1 MNNMG
6 RVISEYKGLLIKA
19 MERKDYLRNLY
30 NRKLNLY
37 YNGQRENIL
46 EELETLKKEINNINE
61 NITTLNNFLNECII
75 ESVNGFDEDNKK
87 LFYLINN
94 SGYLYVSLLNHF
106 RILEN
111 NKINNKYLN
120 IYELLKILKI
130 LKINRSTLE
139 LDVFLLLEKLGFNMK
154 LKGTNLIAHLI
165 CKNIYPSENLID
177 YDIMKNFTNKKN
189 IILSMEYSTIY
200 INLDNVDKEL
210 FNEVFPN
217 GISTNY
223 RDVIK
228 EISNYLKKEKNNKKT
243 LKN

>member
-120 IYELLKILKI
+120 IYELLKL

-177 YDIMKNFTNKKN
+177 YDIMKNFTNKKD

-223 RDVIK
+223 RDVIR

>member
-130 LKINRSTLE
+130 NRSILE

>member
-130 LKINRSTLE
+130 NRSTLE

-177 YDIMKNFTNKKN
+177 YDIMKNFTNKKD

-223 RDVIK
+223 KDVIK

-243 LKN
+243 LKNS

>member
-130 LKINRSTLE
+130 NRSTLE

-177 YDIMKNFTNKKN
+177 YDIMKNFTNKKD

-243 LKN
+243 LKNS

>member
-37 YNGQRENIL
+37 YNGQGENIL
-46 EELETLKKEINNINE
+46 KELETLKKEINNINE
-61 NITTLNNFLNECII
+61 NITTLNNFLNECIV

-130 LKINRSTLE
+130 NKSTLE

-177 YDIMKNFTNKKN
+177 YDIMKNFTNKKD

-223 RDVIK
+223 RDVIR

>member
-130 LKINRSTLE
+130 NRSTLE

-223 RDVIK
+223 RDVIR

-243 LKN
+243 LKNS

>member
-130 LKINRSTLE
+130 NRSTLE

-177 YDIMKNFTNKKN
+177 YDIMKNFTNKKD

-223 RDVIK
+223 RDVIR
-228 EISNYLKKEKNNKKT
+228 EISNYLKKEKNNKI
-243 LKN
+243 N

>member
-120 IYELLKILKI
+120 IYELLKL

-177 YDIMKNFTNKKN
+177 YDIMKNFTNKKD

-243 LKN
+243 LKNS

>member
-19 MERKDYLRNLY
+19 IERKDYLRNLY

-46 EELETLKKEINNINE
+46 EELETLKKEIDNINE

-130 LKINRSTLE
+130 NRSILE

-177 YDIMKNFTNKKN
+177 YDIMKNFTNKKD

-243 LKN
+243 LKNS

>member
-87 LFYLINN
+87 LFY
-94 SGYLYVSLLNHF
+94 YF
-106 RILEN
+106 
-111 NKINNKYLN
+111 
-120 IYELLKILKI
+120 
-130 LKINRSTLE
+130 
-139 LDVFLLLEKLGFNMK
+139 
-154 LKGTNLIAHLI
+154 
-165 CKNIYPSENLID
+165 
-177 YDIMKNFTNKKN
+177 
-189 IILSMEYSTIY
+189 
-200 INLDNVDKEL
+200 
-210 FNEVFPN
+210 
-217 GISTNY
+217 
-223 RDVIK
+223 
-228 EISNYLKKEKNNKKT
+228 
-243 LKN
+243 

>member
-120 IYELLKILKI
+120 IYELLKI
-130 LKINRSTLE
+130 NRSTLE

-177 YDIMKNFTNKKN
+177 YDIMKNFTNKKD

-243 LKN
+243 LKNS

>member
-130 LKINRSTLE
+130 NRSTLE

-177 YDIMKNFTNKKN
+177 YDIMKNFTNKKD

-223 RDVIK
+223 RDVIR

-243 LKN
+243 LKNS

>member
-130 LKINRSTLE
+130 NRSTLE

-177 YDIMKNFTNKKN
+177 YDIMKNFTNKKD

>member
-75 ESVNGFDEDNKK
+75 ESVNGVDEDNKK

-120 IYELLKILKI
+120 IYELLKI

-177 YDIMKNFTNKKN
+177 YDIMKNFTNKKD

-223 RDVIK
+223 RDVIR

>member
-130 LKINRSTLE
+130 NRSTLE

-177 YDIMKNFTNKKN
+177 YDIMKNFTNKKD

-223 RDVIK
+223 RDVIR
-228 EISNYLKKEKNNKKT
+228 EISNYLKKEKNNKKI

>member
-1 MNNMG
+1 MSNMG

-37 YNGQRENIL
+37 YNGQSENIL

-130 LKINRSTLE
+130 NRSTLE

-177 YDIMKNFTNKKN
+177 YDIMKNFTNKKD

-243 LKN
+243 LKNS

>member
-130 LKINRSTLE
+130 NRSTLE

-189 IILSMEYSTIY
+189 IIPSMEYSTIY

>member
-37 YNGQRENIL
+37 YNGQGENIL
-46 EELETLKKEINNINE
+46 KELETLKKEINNINE
-61 NITTLNNFLNECII
+61 NITTLNNFLNECIV

-130 LKINRSTLE
+130 NKSTLE

>member
-130 LKINRSTLE
+130 NRSTLE
-139 LDVFLLLEKLGFNMK
+139 LDVFLLLEKIGFNMK

-177 YDIMKNFTNKKN
+177 YDIMKNFTNKKD

-243 LKN
+243 LKNS

>member
-37 YNGQRENIL
+37 YNGQGENIL
-46 EELETLKKEINNINE
+46 KELETLKKEINNINE
-61 NITTLNNFLNECII
+61 NITTLNNFLNECIV

-130 LKINRSTLE
+130 NKSTLE

-177 YDIMKNFTNKKN
+177 YDIMKNFTNKKD

-243 LKN
+243 LKNS

>member
-1 MNNMG
+1 
-6 RVISEYKGLLIKA
+6 
-19 MERKDYLRNLY
+19 
-30 NRKLNLY
+30 
-37 YNGQRENIL
+37 
-46 EELETLKKEINNINE
+46 
-61 NITTLNNFLNECII
+61 
-75 ESVNGFDEDNKK
+75 
-87 LFYLINN
+87 
-94 SGYLYVSLLNHF
+94 
-106 RILEN
+106 
-111 NKINNKYLN
+111 
-120 IYELLKILKI
+120 
-130 LKINRSTLE
+130 
-139 LDVFLLLEKLGFNMK
+139 MK

>member
-120 IYELLKILKI
+120 IHELLKI

-177 YDIMKNFTNKKN
+177 YDIMKNFTNKKD

-243 LKN
+243 LKNS

>member
-6 RVISEYKGLLIKA
+6 RVISEYKGLLIKV

-130 LKINRSTLE
+130 NRSTLE

-177 YDIMKNFTNKKN
+177 YDIMKNFTNKKD

-243 LKN
+243 LKNS

>member
-130 LKINRSTLE
+130 NRSTLE
-139 LDVFLLLEKLGFNMK
+139 LDVFLLLEKLGFNMR

-177 YDIMKNFTNKKN
+177 YDIMKNFTNKKD

-243 LKN
+243 LKNS

>member
-130 LKINRSTLE
+130 NRSTLE

-177 YDIMKNFTNKKN
+177 YDIMKNFTNKKD

-223 RDVIK
+223 RDVIR

>member
-130 LKINRSTLE
+130 NRSTLE

-223 RDVIK
+223 RDVIR

>member
-37 YNGQRENIL
+37 YNGKRENIL

-130 LKINRSTLE
+130 NRSILE

-177 YDIMKNFTNKKN
+177 YDIMKNFTNKKD

-223 RDVIK
+223 RDVIR

-243 LKN
+243 LKNS

>member
-130 LKINRSTLE
+130 NRSTLE

-154 LKGTNLIAHLI
+154 LKGTNFIGHLI
-165 CKNIYPSENLID
+165 CENISPSENLSNYNIVNN
-177 YDIMKNFTNKKN
+177 YTNKRD
-189 IILSMEYSTIY
+189 IILSMKYSAISV
-200 INLDNVDKEL
+200 NLDNADEEL
-210 FNEVFPN
+210 FSKVFLG

-223 RDVIK
+223 KDIIK
-228 EISNYLKKEKNNKKT
+228 EVSNYLKKEHNKKT

>member
-1 MNNMG
+1 MNNME
-6 RVISEYKGLLIKA
+6 RVIREYRSLLSKTIEKR
-19 MERKDYLRNLY
+19 EYLRNLY
-30 NRKLNLY
+30 NKKLNLY

-46 EELETLKKEINNINE
+46 EELETLEKEINNINE

-130 LKINRSTLE
+130 NRSALE

-177 YDIMKNFTNKKN
+177 YDIMKNFTNKKD
-189 IILSMEYSTIY
+189 IVLSMEYSTIY

-223 RDVIK
+223 RDVIR

-243 LKN
+243 LKNS

>member
-130 LKINRSTLE
+130 NTSTLE

-177 YDIMKNFTNKKN
+177 YDIMKNFTNKKD

-243 LKN
+243 LKNS

>member
-130 LKINRSTLE
+130 NRSTLE